1 MPPKKGG
8 KKDGPAKFADK
19 ENLARAETEVLSLQR
34 LLELRSFEVQ
44 AYHNSTVACCTT
56 LLHAARLGMPCMHL
70 SSMLLPMLQALEARR
85 SERLWR
91 EKTEAFTQAL
101 EQHKEDTLDITA
113 DMVRQY
119 KAMQV
124 TMSKRVA
131 ELEAESQALQDT
143 VKAKDE
149 QIAKLQV
156 RCLHGRGGGKTAQ
169 VGKGWLKKL
178 TAGSRAREG
187 WGFDHQT
194 EAACSRVQPGRSG
207 RSAWLQWQD
216 TTGVLSA

>member
-1 MPPKKGG
+1 M
-8 KKDGPAKFADK
+8 
-19 ENLARAETEVLSLQR
+19 RSLQ
-34 LLELRSFEVQ
+34 
-44 AYHNSTVACCTT
+44 HCCMRM
-56 LLHAARLGMPCMHL
+56 LQPYL
-70 SSMLLPMLQALEARR
+70 SSAPLPCLCLPRQALEARR

-101 EQHKEDTLDITA
+101 EQQKEDTLDITA

-131 ELEAESQALQDT
+131 ELEAENQSLLDT

-156 RCLHGRGGGKTAQ
+156 RG
-169 VGKGWLKKL
+169 
-178 TAGSRAREG
+178 
-187 WGFDHQT
+187 
-194 EAACSRVQPGRSG
+194 AASQ
-207 RSAWLQWQD
+207 L
-216 TTGVLSA
+216 

>member
-44 AYHNSTVACCTT
+44 AYHNSPVACCTT
-56 LLHAARLGMPCMHL
+56 DAVLVLHASSAARLSMPCKRC
-70 SSMLLPMLQALEARR
+70 SSMLLSTLQALEARR

-131 ELEAESQALQDT
+131 ELEAENQALQNT

-156 RCLHGRGGGKTAQ
+156 RCLQGRGWEERMLRLEK
-169 VGKGWLKKL
+169 
-178 TAGSRAREG
+178 AG
-187 WGFDHQT
+187 
-194 EAACSRVQPGRSG
+194 
-207 RSAWLQWQD
+207 
-216 TTGVLSA
+216 